1 MLDKIKILREMT
13 GAGVMDAKRALE
25 EALKNSKTQKLEDSK
40 LLEEAEKIIR
50 QKGLTKAESKSE
62 REVMSGRV
70 YSYIHNTG
78 RVGAMVEIACETD
91 FVANT
96 EDFQVLCK
104 EVAMQ
109 IASMDPVDVES
120 LMKQSY
126 IRDGSKTIEELI
138 KGLIAKTGENTKIV
152 RFVRFAL

>member
-1 MLDKIKILREMT
+1 MLDKIKTLREKT
-13 GAGVMDAKRALE
+13 GAGVMDAKKALE
-25 EALKNSKTQKLEDSK
+25 GAKGDLSKATE
-40 LLEEAEKIIR
+40 IIAQR
-50 QKGLTKAESKSE
+50 GLTKAASKSG
-62 REVMSGRV
+62 REVRSGRV

-96 EDFQVLCK
+96 EDFLALCK

-109 IASMDPVDVES
+109 VASMDPEDVPV
-120 LMKQSY
+120 LMKQAY
-126 IRDGSKTIEELI
+126 IRDGSKTIEDLV
-138 KGLIAKTGENTKIV
+138 KGLIAKTGENIKIV

>member
-1 MLDKIKILREMT
+1 MLDKIKTLREKT
-13 GAGVMDAKRALE
+13 GAGVMDAKKALE
-25 EALKNSKTQKLEDSK
+25 EAKGDLSAA
-40 LLEEAEKIIR
+40 EEIIAQR
-50 QKGLTKAESKSE
+50 GLTKAASKSE
-62 REVMSGRV
+62 REVKSGRI

-96 EDFQVLCK
+96 DDFMTLCK

-109 IASMDPVDVES
+109 VASMDPEDVEV
-120 LMKQSY
+120 LLKQAY
-126 IRDGSKTIEELI
+126 IRDGSKTIEELV
-138 KGLIAKTGENTKIV
+138 KALVAKTGENTKIV

>member
-1 MLDKIKILREMT
+1 MIDKIKTLREKT
-13 GAGVMDAKRALE
+13 GAGVMDAKKAFE
-25 EALKNSKTQKLEDSK
+25 EARGDLARA
-40 LLEEAEKIIR
+40 EEIISQR
-50 QKGLTKAESKSE
+50 GLTKAASKSE
-62 REVMSGRV
+62 REVASGRV

-96 EDFQVLCK
+96 EDFQNLCK

-109 IASMDPVDVES
+109 VASMAPEDVEV

-126 IRDGSKTIEELI
+126 IRDGSKTIEDLV
-138 KGLIAKTGENTKIV
+138 KTLIAKTGENMKIV